1 MYLKTFT
8 FHMKKKPHLFQTELL
23 CTGHYRE
30 LPPPLAI
37 NCIAKYM
44 YFDYLEGPGDQQ
56 DRVPLAFPESL
67 LSLGVLKVRDT
78 IKTF

>member
-1 MYLKTFT
+1 
-8 FHMKKKPHLFQTELL
+8 MKKTPTSFKRSFSVQAI
-23 CTGHYRE
+23 TGSS
-30 LPPPLAI
+30 PPPLAI

-67 LSLGVLKVRDT
+67 LSLGVLKVRDK
-78 IKTF
+78 IETF

>member
-1 MYLKTFT
+1 
-8 FHMKKKPHLFQTELL
+8 MKK
-23 CTGHYRE
+23 
-30 LPPPLAI
+30 LPPLSNGSSPYRPLQGAPPPPTPFAI
-37 NCIAKYM
+37 NFIVKYM
-44 YFDYLEGPGDQQ
+44 YFDYLEGPGYQQ

>member
-1 MYLKTFT
+1 
-8 FHMKKKPHLFQTELL
+8 MKKLPPLSN
-23 CTGHYRE
+23 GASPYRP
-30 LPPPLAI
+30 LQGAPLPPLAI
-37 NCIAKYM
+37 NFIAKYM

-56 DRVPLAFPESL
+56 DRVLLAFPESL